1 MKKLTAAILSLALIF
16 SLAGCGAAAPAGT
29 GSSAP
34 YVGAPKIV
42 LDGHD
47 YFAADLTILDELP
60 EGYLYAGELTD
71 AEKEYAAID
80 GSQYYTPEGAETP
93 DDFYVYQECGTRI
106 SDTEVD
112 NTQRQWAYVK
122 WSRR

>member
-1 MKKLTAAILSLALIF
+1 MKKLAAAILSLALVF
-16 SLAGCGAAAPAGT
+16 SLAGCGAAVPAGT

-34 YVGAPKIV
+34 YAGAPKIV

-71 AEKEYAAID
+71 EEKEYAAID
-80 GSQYYTPEGAETP
+80 GSQYYTPEGSETP